1 MGDIPVSRESQQ
13 KLKYSNKIGFGSSC
27 EEYFV
32 QVEGFARTSEQQ
44 IESSRRSE
52 ATRKCARLSRE
63 VSQLHERM
71 QTHTVQV
78 DTPAHRVR
86 YNGVDVVVEEKIA
99 SAKSCG
105 LCGENSLD
113 RRGSLQSPRQ
123 CVYKSIK
130 SIMQSYRV
138 EDSECN
144 SRLPTTDRNNL
155 RSQKSMCSSRQTV
168 KHQQLKR
175 QKEQFENS
183 KIMPRSSMYGNKWQQ
198 ESQEVEWKKHA
209 IIHFANEICL
219 SKEQVP
225 ECAP

>member
-1 MGDIPVSRESQQ
+1 MGDVKIVLRAPASQYQSNAPMRVVIDEVEQEVMPGQ
-13 KLKYSNKIGFGSSC
+13 KRVVK
-27 EEYFV
+27 
-32 QVEGFARTSEQQ
+32 EGFVVEWAVE
-44 IESSRRSE
+44 
-52 ATRKCARLSRE
+52 
-63 VSQLHERM
+63 
-71 QTHTVQV
+71 THTVQV

-155 RSQKSMCSSRQTV
+155 RSQKSMCSSRHTV

-175 QKEQFENS
+175 QKEQHENS
-183 KIMPRSSMYGNKWQQ
+183 KSMPTCTLLMRSASLRSRYQSVPPMLLPGLLSPGKW
-198 ESQEVEWKKHA
+198 SLS
-209 IIHFANEICL
+209 ANLLGTEM
-219 SKEQVP
+219 SRNG
-225 ECAP
+225 